1 MGTYGSGTYGSGTY
15 GGRESAPPPEP
26 GQGGSGYSWFT
37 VEVTS
42 EPVAEGPVSV
52 GIFVRLPYEIEGQPT
67 VTVGITRELPFQLL
81 AQPNV
86 TVGITRTLRYRV
98 PPGLGQQRTTVGI
111 TRTLPYGV
119 QSDVPEVEPTI
130 EGGSRII
137 SAGPLHRPEEPTE
150 IRIPATLVF
159 ELPVF
164 AQRIPGVASH
174 SKAVEFRSPSEV
186 QAVRPIELVV
196 PGIRDEAHAWNFALA
211 DEEELIAVGF
221 FD

>member
-67 VTVGITRELPFQLL
+67 VTVGVTRELPFQLL

-86 TVGITRTLRYRV
+86 SVGITRTLR
-98 PPGLGQQRTTVGI
+98 
-111 TRTLPYGV
+111 YGV

>member
-15 GGRESAPPPEP
+15 GGRESAPPLEP

-86 TVGITRTLRYRV
+86 SVGITRTLR
-98 PPGLGQQRTTVGI
+98 
-111 TRTLPYGV
+111 YGV

>member
-52 GIFVRLPYEIEGQPT
+52 GIFVRLPYEIEGQST

-86 TVGITRTLRYRV
+86 SVGITRTLR
-98 PPGLGQQRTTVGI
+98 
-111 TRTLPYGV
+111 YGV

>member
-15 GGRESAPPPEP
+15 GGRESAPPLEP

-86 TVGITRTLRYRV
+86 SVGITRTLR
-98 PPGLGQQRTTVGI
+98 
-111 TRTLPYGV
+111 YGV

-174 SKAVEFRSPSEV
+174 SKTVEFRSSSEV

>member
-52 GIFVRLPYEIEGQPT
+52 GIFVRLPYDIEGQPT

-86 TVGITRTLRYRV
+86 SVGITRTLR
-98 PPGLGQQRTTVGI
+98 
-111 TRTLPYGV
+111 YGV

>member
-86 TVGITRTLRYRV
+86 SVGITRTLR
-98 PPGLGQQRTTVGI
+98 
-111 TRTLPYGV
+111 YGV

-174 SKAVEFRSPSEV
+174 SKAVEFRSSSEV

>member
-86 TVGITRTLRYRV
+86 SVGITRTLR
-98 PPGLGQQRTTVGI
+98 
-111 TRTLPYGV
+111 YGV